1 LVEINS
7 TLLWQVINFLVLLWL
22 LKRYLYGPITEML
35 DKRSQKINNDLDEAE
50 KRKSDA
56 QELKEKYETELRNA
70 RQEAQEI
77 IEQAEDRG
85 KRRAKEIINQ
95 AQDEAEKI
103 KENKL
108 AEIEQAKKEALV
120 ELRNEVASISLL
132 AAGKIIKEQI
142 DKKKHEQLINQ
153 YIEDLNSKKLGEVK

>member
-1 LVEINS
+1 MVEINS